1 MISSS
6 QFRITGSQFSVH
18 FSHFNTSSAP
28 PLSADSAHRR
38 RLSAA
43 NRLRLRT
50 MVGRVERTCQ
60 VCGSNVGFTMSDD
73 GFFYCGYCNSR
84 ADDIVDT
91 GVDEEQFFSH
101 YSASCNRVRPA
112 NANVIAAE
120 PISQVKLNTSQYLD
134 HPDIPVDDM
143 EDVDDGVGPT
153 GPSDFG
159 SSRKKFSYEQ
169 YYSEIRSRY
178 VSGIQVM
185 IQLQCKALVEKFN
198 VSPLVIG
205 LIGPLWLRFL
215 ASTRVM
221 ADEWADRAVHDSEA
235 QTQAYH
241 SPSLNPGE
249 VEEFQPS
256 AQYRAEPVN
265 IHGKRVVYVW
275 YRSLRSTIPL
285 SCSLAISFLVCH
297 VAREPIL
304 PSDMLKWVLE
314 GKLPYFAAFSEI
326 EKQLGSHSEA
336 CPIRVSRMFRPIQA
350 ISSQK
355 LESMAAE
362 IAQKIGLELPT
373 VNFYAIAS
381 RYLKQL
387 SLPTG
392 EILPLASRLCEW
404 STPTELYLSANEF
417 RIPTRVCVM
426 SILVVAIRILFD
438 INGYGMWESSL
449 SNPSCLNTR
458 KNADDDSYLNNSEA
472 SGTKSDVPDTRLN
485 VIKLLQILEAK
496 YNKLDD
502 VHAYS
507 SDLLTYLQY
516 CKDVVFSG
524 LRPSYEDLE
533 EEKLLEELWDFYL
546 NKKDVGR
553 LDNQEGDSSGSSGL
567 NNKRSK
573 VVDESKQEEV
583 KKTMADKNTC
593 DSSSQKSDT
602 CHHGDQDSAH
612 GSRPSKESP
621 KDEAIRQLKLDM
633 EDNKF
638 CYIPPR
644 VKVKRKDYLHYARRR
659 KEVYVYAV
667 HADYYILLRSCAKV
681 AQVETRVMHVAVL
694 SLERRLQWLEKRV
707 DSLLHVKLNLNDVC
721 DFCKDEFV
729 QNTGDDPID
738 LNSS

>member
-1 MISSS
+1 
-6 QFRITGSQFSVH
+6 
-18 FSHFNTSSAP
+18 
-28 PLSADSAHRR
+28 
-38 RLSAA
+38 
-43 NRLRLRT
+43 
-50 MVGRVERTCQ
+50 
-60 VCGSNVGFTMSDD
+60 MSDD

-159 SSRKKFSYEQ
+159 SSRKKFSYEE

-235 QTQAYH
+235 QTQ
-241 SPSLNPGE
+241 GE

-387 SLPTG
+387 SLPNW
-392 EILPLASRLCEW
+392 EVLPLACRLCEW
-404 STPTELYLSANEF
+404 SMPPELYLSANEF

-458 KNADDDSYLNNSEA
+458 KNADDDSYSNNSEP
-472 SGTKSDVPDTRLN
+472 S
-485 VIKLLQILEAK
+485 
-496 YNKLDD
+496 
-502 VHAYS
+502 
-507 SDLLTYLQY
+507 
-516 CKDVVFSG
+516 DVVFSG

-533 EEKLLEELWDFYL
+533 EEKLLEELWGFYL

-583 KKTMADKNTC
+583 KKTRADKNTC
-593 DSSSQKSDT
+593 DSSSQKNDT
-602 CHHGDQDSAH
+602 CHHVDRDSTH

-694 SLERRLQWLEKRV
+694 SLERRLKWLEKRV
-707 DSLLHVKLNLNDVC
+707 DSLLHVKVNLNDVC

-729 QNTGDDPID
+729 QNTGDDPMD